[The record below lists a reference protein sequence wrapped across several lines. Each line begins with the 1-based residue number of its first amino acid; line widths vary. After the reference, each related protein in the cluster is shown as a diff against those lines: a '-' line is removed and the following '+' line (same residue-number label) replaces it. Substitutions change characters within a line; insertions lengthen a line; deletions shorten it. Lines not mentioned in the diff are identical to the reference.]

1 MLWQVDIRRFL
12 RPAAASDK
20 ADQEPQQQHNEQQ
33 PTDFS
38 SPEAQAIANEIV
50 RQRDL
55 AAPPPNASLCGV
67 PPEKL
72 AHVCD
77 HMPTLEAVRLALINK
92 TLQDTCRSP
101 FVIRHLFITPA
112 THQMWRRASRAVL
125 RQLRCRLT
133 HLQTAAIT
141 TDEEVYSRGPG
152 QDRPG
157 DDTASDDGREG
168 DDEPPQVVGGNDEA
182 TEARRRALGHR
193 AVYAKVLEGSAA
205 SLKKCRLE
213 DKTTTVPI
221 SPSNL
226 PVTANPRPP
235 MVTFGKLEEV
245 VLYGTLWQGAAYDRR
260 WSLPALKTLV
270 VSFPIAPQYFRSW
283 VKASPHLSHLH
294 VTPFPLPHLTSSLSA
309 APSLAGLTSLGCI
322 DLTATD
328 ASSWQP
334 LLSVLESKG
343 AVGRNGR
350 IHTLGVCIDVEDM
363 EPNGIL
369 TSLRALATAIHRLA
383 GVGISAAVPHVTVIP
398 DVSVIPGA
406 PRAWDDHIMAN
417 VINHPRQVDSVAAR
431 PSSSAAAAC
440 EPSVGGERR
449 APLFPN
455 MVPTDDHDGAS
466 GEMVDKRPTQR
477 PFQLLVK
484 TSPLFDDRLLRLG
497 LTASDALP
505 RKIIREMARMARSM
519 VVKAVSIAAP
529 ATGSGSFGDYVFESL
544 DNLTICGS
552 PAITNCVLPSLP
564 AAPRSR
570 FPRLETV
577 CFKSPSIRLI
587 RQGGVRELLMP
598 VRGQLTRTRIELRNT
613 PSSYDTS
620 YGSDDDPPPPEA
632 APDLLAQLI
641 LECLKTTGHVDKV
654 ILRFRT
660 IHMLAD
666 IAEFRPQTSP
676 INHLFTTPNL
686 AGGLPPIREL
696 FIETPCC
703 VHDRFGDVQTDFIMA
718 VIRNTPGLKKVE
730 FSDHMTQALV
740 RNLTPHL
747 LRHSPAYL
755 ATAAVDEA
763 LASAGSPFVVVFSD
777 DTTLCLK

>member
-1 MLWQVDIRRFL
+1 MCWIR
-12 RPAAASDK
+12 ASSRLV
-20 ADQEPQQQHNEQQ
+20 H
-33 PTDFS
+33 
-38 SPEAQAIANEIV
+38 
-50 RQRDL
+50 L
-55 AAPPPNASLCGV
+55 
-67 PPEKL
+67 
-72 AHVCD
+72 HVK
-77 HMPTLEAVRLALINK
+77 LINIHN
-92 TLQDTCRSP
+92 L
-101 FVIRHLFITPA
+101 
-112 THQMWRRASRAVL
+112 
-125 RQLRCRLT
+125 
-133 HLQTAAIT
+133 
-141 TDEEVYSRGPG
+141 
-152 QDRPG
+152 
-157 DDTASDDGREG
+157 
-168 DDEPPQVVGGNDEA
+168 
-182 TEARRRALGHR
+182 RRALS
-193 AVYAKVLEGSAA
+193 VVP
-205 SLKKCRLE
+205 SLK
-213 DKTTTVPI
+213 
-221 SPSNL
+221 N
-226 PVTANPRPP
+226 
-235 MVTFGKLEEV
+235 
-245 VLYGTLWQGAAYDRR
+245 
-260 WSLPALKTLV
+260 
-270 VSFPIAPQYFRSW
+270 
-283 VKASPHLSHLH
+283 
-294 VTPFPLPHLTSSLSA
+294 
-309 APSLAGLTSLGCI
+309 LTSLGCA
-322 DLTATD
+322 LTQGTD
-328 ASSWQP
+328 ALSWQL
-334 LLSVLESKG
+334 LLSVLDDKG
-343 AVGRNGR
+343 AIGRNGR
-350 IHTLGVCIDVEDM
+350 IHTLGVCVEVTVPVD
-363 EPNGIL
+363 EEEAALANTL
-369 TSLRALATAIHRLA
+369 DSLRALDTAIHLLA
-383 GVGISAAVPHVTVIP
+383 GVGISAADTQVTAIP
-398 DVSVIPGA
+398 IAS
-406 PRAWDDHIMAN
+406 WEDHIMTN
-417 VINHPRQVDSVAAR
+417 VVNQPHHGIQS
-431 PSSSAAAAC
+431 SSSAAAVC
-440 EPSVGGERR
+440 QPSVGGGRR

-455 MVPTDDHDGAS
+455 MVPTDDHDDDNAS
-466 GEMVDKRPTQR
+466 GEMADAKPPQR
-477 PFQLLVK
+477 PFRLFVRMP
-484 TSPLFDDRLLRLG
+484 SGFDDRLLRLG